1 MAAVRFRLLAGDT
14 FYMNNL
20 LLAPDN
26 HGGDGFEKA
35 PSRNG
40 RRREHAAGRPLSATS
55 LEIDW
60 A

>member
-1 MAAVRFRLLAGDT
+1 
-14 FYMNNL
+14 MNNL